1 MFKILKLS
9 IFARMSELSDLKIGI
24 VGSGSWATAMIKML
38 TDNVFSKKILWWVR
52 RSEDRDYIVRF
63 RHNPSYLSSVE
74 IKVHE
79 DDIYVDARG
88 VIVNADIIVLNTPAA
103 YLKEALKDVTALD
116 FKDKIVVSAIKGI
129 IPDENLAIADYLVQ
143 YYDVDL
149 SNIVVVGGP
158 CHAEE
163 VAREKLSYLT
173 FGCVDLEIAKKTA
186 GLFSS
191 HYIQT
196 ITSLDPIGIEYCA
209 ILKNIY
215 ALAGGIAHGLGYGD
229 NFQAVLVSNALREMS
244 YFVTAL
250 SPLGRDI
257 KSSAYL
263 GDLLV
268 TAYSQFSRNRTFG
281 NMIGKGYT
289 VQSAQLEMNM
299 VAEGYY
305 ASACI
310 QSIIKKHNLNMP
322 ICNMVYEVLYNHK
335 PANSEVAELAKN
347 FT

>member
-1 MFKILKLS
+1 M
-9 IFARMSELSDLKIGI
+9 
-24 VGSGSWATAMIKML
+24 
-38 TDNVFSKKILWWVR
+38 WWVR

-173 FGCVDLEIAKKTA
+173 FGCVDLEIAKKQ
-186 GLFSS
+186 LVYF
-191 HYIQT
+191 HH
-196 ITSLDPIGIEYCA
+196 ITSKQLLLWI
-209 ILKNIY
+209 
-215 ALAGGIAHGLGYGD
+215 
-229 NFQAVLVSNALREMS
+229 
-244 YFVTAL
+244 
-250 SPLGRDI
+250 
-257 KSSAYL
+257 
-263 GDLLV
+263 LLV
-268 TAYSQFSRNRTFG
+268 
-281 NMIGKGYT
+281 
-289 VQSAQLEMNM
+289 
-299 VAEGYY
+299 
-305 ASACI
+305 
-310 QSIIKKHNLNMP
+310 
-322 ICNMVYEVLYNHK
+322 
-335 PANSEVAELAKN
+335 
-347 FT
+347 